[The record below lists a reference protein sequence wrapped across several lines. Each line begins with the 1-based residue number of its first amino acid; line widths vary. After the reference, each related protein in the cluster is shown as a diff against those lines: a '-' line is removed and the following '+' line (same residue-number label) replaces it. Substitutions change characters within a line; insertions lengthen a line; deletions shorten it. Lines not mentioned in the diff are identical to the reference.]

1 MSQPFMFPS
10 ISSIFFSARSIWSW
24 RFFSMFV
31 LFLGWLGGCSS
42 YFCIRRVPDTSHTP
56 RIISSLV
63 EIPQNGIQHGSFLEV
78 PPKCPN
84 LSCFPLFLP
93 SSFQQEAFG
102 RDFFSMFV
110 LFLGWLGGCSNYF
123 FIRWVLDTSHT
134 LRIISSLVEIP
145 QNGIQHGSFLEVPP
159 KCPNLSCFPLFLPSS
174 FQQEVFGCECL
185 FHVCSVS
192 GLVGWLWQ
200 LNSYSKSPDISHT
213 PKVFSCVEIS
223 HTVGW
228 NGNERQGARSVW
240 FGCHWFFH
248 IFRFSFHVSPISFL
262 YLNLNLS

>member
-24 RFFSMFV
+24 F
-31 LFLGWLGGCSS
+31 
-42 YFCIRRVPDTSHTP
+42 
-56 RIISSLV
+56 
-63 EIPQNGIQHGSFLEV
+63 
-78 PPKCPN
+78 
-84 LSCFPLFLP
+84 
-93 SSFQQEAFG
+93 
-102 RDFFSMFV
+102 FFSMFV

-134 LRIISSLVEIP
+134 PRIISSLVEIT

-174 FQQEVFGCECL
+174 FQQEVFGCECF

-200 LNSYSKSPDISHT
+200 LNSYSKGPDISHT

-248 IFRFSFHVSPISFL
+248 IFRFPFMYPPSLFYIWILIFPSVSFL
-262 YLNLNLS
+262 GTGLLMSPHLAGTLVPLLLRKADRLQRGATEGLAEIWILRARTDWLS